1 MDHTIALIQ
10 KAHEGDK
17 EAREQLVKENVGLIW
32 SVVKRFYGRGTDA
45 EDLFQIGSI
54 GLLKAIDK
62 FDLSY
67 DVRFSTYAVPMIS
80 GEIKR
85 FLRDDGMIKV
95 SRSLK
100 ELSYKLFQARE
111 EMTAAL
117 GREPTIEELSLE
129 LHVEKEEI
137 VQAME
142 AGGEVESI
150 YKPIHQKEG
159 SEIRLM
165 DKLVEKEHQ
174 EDRILDS
181 MLLQQLLE
189 TLDKEER
196 RLIYLRYFKNQTQS
210 AVGKKL
216 GISQVQVS
224 RMEKKIMAACLFFCI
239 LAGRSRDLIQ
249 LCPCLFP
256 ILTVREELVHPLEI
270 VGRRLGVSVIQAGK
284 PQSQKRAAVVIAFI
298 HYHNLGKC
306 LDGRIVIGHI
316 IRRRSRLIV
325 AAAGNRIYALRQVII
340 PLLPVLPKGAP
351 VDIQKQIGNAVLR
364 IASGTVLFRCGHQC
378 FIAFRRG
385 GRGLYRLLGIRAV
398 CTVGIQRPGHRA

>member
-17 EAREQLVKENVGLIW
+17 EAREQLVKENVGLVW
-32 SVVKRFYGRGTDA
+32 SVVKRFYGRGTDP

-111 EMTAAL
+111 DMTAKL
-117 GREPTIEELSLE
+117 GREPTLEELSRVLK
-129 LHVEKEEI
+129 VEKEEI

-150 YKPIHQKEG
+150 YKPIHQK
-159 SEIRLM
+159 
-165 DKLVEKEHQ
+165 
-174 EDRILDS
+174 
-181 MLLQQLLE
+181 QQLLE

-196 RLIYLRYFKNQTQS
+196 RLIYLRYFQNQTQS

-224 RMEKKIMAACLFFCI
+224 RMEKKIM
-239 LAGRSRDLIQ
+239 
-249 LCPCLFP
+249 
-256 ILTVREELVHPLEI
+256 E
-270 VGRRLGVSVIQAGK
+270 
-284 PQSQKRAAVVIAFI
+284 
-298 HYHNLGKC
+298 
-306 LDGRIVIGHI
+306 
-316 IRRRSRLIV
+316 
-325 AAAGNRIYALRQVII
+325 ALR
-340 PLLPVLPKGAP
+340 
-351 VDIQKQIGNAVLR
+351 R
-364 IASGTVLFRCGHQC
+364 EGTC
-378 FIAFRRG
+378 
-385 GRGLYRLLGIRAV
+385 
-398 CTVGIQRPGHRA
+398 